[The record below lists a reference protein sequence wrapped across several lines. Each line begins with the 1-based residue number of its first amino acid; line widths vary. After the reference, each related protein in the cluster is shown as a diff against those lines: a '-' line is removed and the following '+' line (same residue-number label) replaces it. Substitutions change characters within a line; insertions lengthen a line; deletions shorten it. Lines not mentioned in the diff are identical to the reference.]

1 MRTCLTCSASVI
13 QAQRICLAFQ
23 VMILF
28 LDSQNLKSSSDGRI
42 VCLQLSLPSFSKLR
56 YFVTV
61 RGARAQNVTFEHFC
75 MFCFVTGS
83 FHCIASIL
91 ACARSEHFGSFHKPI
106 ICVFYFGQK
115 SLECSPL
122 VPQKFTLLSVL
133 QRTSQQCGFSSCVLL
148 GSGKAVVSSKLSRV
162 KRAVSSALLNM
173 QMRFTDSMPVPLYP
187 TVV

>member
-1 MRTCLTCSASVI
+1 MLTCLTCSASVI
-13 QAQRICLAFQ
+13 QAQRICLASQ

-28 LDSQNLKSSSDGRI
+28 LDSQKLKSSSDGRI
-42 VCLQLSLPSFSKLR
+42 VYLQLSLPWFSKLR

-61 RGARAQNVTFEHFC
+61 RGARAQNVIVHL
-75 MFCFVTGS
+75 
-83 FHCIASIL
+83 SIL
-91 ACARSEHFGSFHKPI
+91 LNISACSASVLTLSTALHRFWPVHFGSFHKLI

-148 GSGKAVVSSKLSRV
+148 GSGKAVVSSRV

>member
-13 QAQRICLAFQ
+13 QAQWICLASQ

-42 VCLQLSLPSFSKLR
+42 VYLQLSLPWFSKLR
-56 YFVTV
+56 YFVTA
-61 RGARAQNVTFEHFC
+61 RGARAQNVIVHLSILLNISAC
-75 MFCFVTGS
+75 S
-83 FHCIASIL
+83 ASLLTLSTALHRFL

-133 QRTSQQCGFSSCVLL
+133 QRTSQQCVKLLGAFRLREGSCVVE
-148 GSGKAVVSSKLSRV
+148 G
-162 KRAVSSALLNM
+162 
-173 QMRFTDSMPVPLYP
+173 
-187 TVV
+187 